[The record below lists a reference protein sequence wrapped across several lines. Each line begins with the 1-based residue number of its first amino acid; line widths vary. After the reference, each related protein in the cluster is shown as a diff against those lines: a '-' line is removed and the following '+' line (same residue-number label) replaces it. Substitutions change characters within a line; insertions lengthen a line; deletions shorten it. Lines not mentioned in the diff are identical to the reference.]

1 MDACENLLNLEEKF
15 IEKMQKG
22 VQQYSRPL
30 RHCMMINSNQHHLLF
45 QNIEKILAISEYQ
58 LNQLISQD
66 DSTLISMFSSIGK
79 LYENKMR
86 MSCEAFDIYLN
97 GIDKAFQILDSL
109 IKMHNFSKFIQVSLF
124 FSF

>member
-1 MDACENLLNLEEKF
+1 LFFLKVQNDNDEFNSERMDACEQLLNLEEKF

-30 RHCMMINSNQHHLLF
+30 RHCMMINTSQHHLLF
-45 QNIEKILAISEYQ
+45 QNIDKILAISEYQ

-79 LYENKMR
+79 LYENKV
-86 MSCEAFDIYLN
+86 SVFLFVLYCVLFL
-97 GIDKAFQILDSL
+97 L
-109 IKMHNFSKFIQVSLF
+109 IVSFFLF
-124 FSF
+124 R